1 MSSGEEKG
9 PGFVV
14 SDRRGFAS
22 GGEGRP
28 EGAPAAE
35 MPEAISTAE
44 SAAAEFSTDNLTT
57 PGAAAMHGAKTM
69 TGVEPVPERLPPVDF
84 STFVLS
90 LGSSAL
96 MHLGEI
102 ENPTTGATAKNLAM
116 AKHTIDILTMLE
128 EKTRNNLATNE
139 AQLLENLLF
148 DLRLR
153 YVNAA
158 KPKST

>member
-1 MSSGEEKG
+1 
-9 PGFVV
+9 
-14 SDRRGFAS
+14 
-22 GGEGRP
+22 
-28 EGAPAAE
+28 
-35 MPEAISTAE
+35 
-44 SAAAEFSTDNLTT
+44 
-57 PGAAAMHGAKTM
+57 
-69 TGVEPVPERLPPVDF
+69 
-84 STFVLS
+84 
-90 LGSSAL
+90 
-96 MHLGEI
+96 
-102 ENPTTGATAKNLAM
+102 M